1 MKLTNQLIY
10 QKAQGLAEFKKSDMR
25 IPMKANFFLQK
36 NIQALLDAA
45 IEIDDAKMTLAKQYG
60 VIADNGNIIISP
72 EHYATVNQ
80 EINDLMQL
88 EQDLPIHLLK
98 LEDFNNI
105 ELSCSQMDAIMFM
118 IEE

>member
-1 MKLTNQLIY
+1 
-10 QKAQGLAEFKKSDMR
+10 
-25 IPMKANFFLQK
+25 
-36 NIQALLDAA
+36 
-45 IEIDDAKMTLAKQYG
+45 
-60 VIADNGNIIISP
+60 
-72 EHYATVNQ
+72 
-80 EINDLMQL
+80 MQL